1 MTLIALLHSQ
11 LSMVDVRA
19 RKSSVME
26 RRTGEQT
33 ISKSI
38 ESKQSMFERIEIT
51 DYLVFEVFGIRNL
64 TQGTIS

>member
-1 MTLIALLHSQ
+1 
-11 LSMVDVRA
+11 MVDVRA

>member
-1 MTLIALLHSQ
+1 
-11 LSMVDVRA
+11 MVDVRA

-51 DYLVFEVFGIRNL
+51 DYSVFEVFGNRNP
-64 TQGTIS
+64 TQGAIS

>member
-1 MTLIALLHSQ
+1 
-11 LSMVDVRA
+11 MVDVRA

-51 DYLVFEVFGIRNL
+51 DYLVFAVFGIRNL

>member
-1 MTLIALLHSQ
+1 MIALLYSQ

-26 RRTGEQT
+26 KRTGEQNNFK
-33 ISKSI
+33 ILK
-38 ESKQSMFERIEIT
+38 SKQSMFDRIEIT
-51 DYLVFEVFGIRNL
+51 DYLVFEVFGIRNF